1 MLDFLFTSALLLVT
15 WLIVN
20 SIKRK
25 PKVVTEPL
33 FDFQNLV
40 LRYTPYTTYQRMA
53 ALWSGYQTIS
63 KKDLNELGF
72 DRVQSELLYTTKDN
86 VCVGGFC
93 LAGGVIQD
101 WPLLQSSEHVAPLI
115 GEKYL
120 AVDIIVADDYR
131 RKGLA
136 DYMVRKIV
144 RSYGP
149 LRHLM

>member
-53 ALWSGYQTIS
+53 ALWSGYQTVS

-93 LAGGVIQD
+93 LAGGV
-101 WPLLQSSEHVAPLI
+101 LS
-115 GEKYL
+115 
-120 AVDIIVADDYR
+120 
-131 RKGLA
+131 
-136 DYMVRKIV
+136 
-144 RSYGP
+144 
-149 LRHLM
+149 